1 MKQHS
6 IVALSD
12 FGEGGGA
19 AALTG
24 IVKRVEPRLQ
34 VYTLTNEAPRFDVA
48 AASELLSDQLSAWP
62 EGTVF
67 VCAVDPG
74 AGSGERVVAVYTADE
89 YYIIAPDNG
98 CLDDTI
104 REHGIAGVRDLREMN
119 EMYCALESGGPSHGR
134 NLAYCAAQL
143 ACGARSFTAMG
154 EAFPADGLTR
164 LSE

>member
-6 IVALSD
+6 IVVLSD

-19 AALTG
+19 AALIG

-74 AGSGERVVAVYTADE
+74 AGSGERVVAGGTRCGGVYRRRIL
-89 YYIIAPDNG
+89 YY
-98 CLDDTI
+98 
-104 REHGIAGVRDLREMN
+104 R
-119 EMYCALESGGPSHGR
+119 SG
-134 NLAYCAAQL
+134 
-143 ACGARSFTAMG
+143 
-154 EAFPADGLTR
+154 
-164 LSE
+164 